1 MCLPVLRFQVSTR
14 EFINMGIVRWIGV
27 FCFLF
32 VFSFSFSQ
40 SINDIKKKKERTEK
54 EIAYLNKLLKE
65 ADKDKSATVEK
76 LTIINQKISKGK
88 EMLQSLRNEAAYLEK
103 LIADN
108 AKIKT
113 RLEHDKQQMLDL
125 YSKMV
130 YETWKKRGKHDVPSA
145 LSFCRRDLSHE
156 PRRCREG
163 NHSARQYAR
172 RRSLHRRRPL
182 GYRHGR

>member
-1 MCLPVLRFQVSTR
+1 MSRFRLALEYRISTR

-108 AKIKT
+108 GLKDKIELAGT
-113 RLEHDKQQMLDL
+113 FCLGQCQTGVNVLVGDER
-125 YSKMV
+125 YSV
-130 YETWKKRGKHDVPSA
+130 TPETVTSFFEKDVLPK
-145 LSFCRRDLSHE
+145 
-156 PRRCREG
+156 
-163 NHSARQYAR
+163 
-172 RRSLHRRRPL
+172 L
-182 GYRHGR
+182 G